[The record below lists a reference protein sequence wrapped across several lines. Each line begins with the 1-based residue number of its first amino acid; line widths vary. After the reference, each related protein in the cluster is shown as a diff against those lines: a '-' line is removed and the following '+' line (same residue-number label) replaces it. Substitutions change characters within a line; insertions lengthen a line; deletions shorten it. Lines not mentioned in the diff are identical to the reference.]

1 VHEQQQSLQPA
12 SCSIEPSA
20 VSASDLIALRQ
31 EMMAFMH
38 KLAAQ
43 LQQQPAGLG
52 AQSTAPSS
60 LLPTESL
67 PTAPPMESTAESGGD
82 DDEVAR
88 ETETTMQSN
97 GGRVGDRVGGRGG
110 ASAMRGGMPTF
121 RGASRGSLA
130 GGRVTEFVADVVP
143 EHEPVVAALA
153 ADASA
158 SPLTSSQ

>member
-1 VHEQQQSLQPA
+1 MHEQQQSLQPV
-12 SCSIEPSA
+12 SCTIEPSA

-67 PTAPPMESTAESGGD
+67 PTAPLMESTAESGGD

-97 GGRVGDRVGGRGG
+97 GGRVGGRGG
-110 ASAMRGGMPTF
+110 ALTMRGGMSAS
-121 RGASRGSLA
+121 RGVSRGSLA
-130 GGRVTEFVADVVP
+130 GGRVTEFAADAVP
-143 EHEPVVAALA
+143 EHEPVAAELA
-153 ADASA
+153 ADAAA